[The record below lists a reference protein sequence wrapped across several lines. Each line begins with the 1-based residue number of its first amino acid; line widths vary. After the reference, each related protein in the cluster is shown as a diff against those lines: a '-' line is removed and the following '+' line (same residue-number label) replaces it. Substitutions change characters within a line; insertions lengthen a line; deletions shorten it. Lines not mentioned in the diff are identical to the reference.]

1 MYLID
6 SDVLIDA
13 KNRHYGFDFV
23 PAFWDWIVQQHR
35 AGRVFTVQK
44 VADEVLAGE
53 DELARWMSE
62 VPASF
67 CISVGLND
75 QASLRAVAQWAT
87 SAQFTQGAVSDFLQK
102 ADYHLVAQAATLG
115 YTVVTQETSRPHVE
129 EKGEDSR
136 RMPRRRRFIYHT
148 VQHAANRKCQIRS
161 LVRQPTRRNGLL
173 STPTRRWH
181 TSGEPRSNRQAWQA
195 SQRST
200 ACGFPAH
207 QTHEDGILAHQ
218 RATWAR
224 KRLGVLRSLLR
235 LGCCVCAVLYR
246 TR

>member
-23 PAFWDWIVQQHR
+23 PAFWDWIVQQHQ

-115 YTVVTQETSRPHVE
+115 YTVVTQETSDPT
-129 EKGEDSR
+129 SR
-136 RMPRRRRFIYHT
+136 KRVKIPD
-148 VQHAANRKCQIRS
+148 
-161 LVRQPTRRNGLL
+161 
-173 STPTRRWH
+173 
-181 TSGEPRSNRQAWQA
+181 
-195 SQRST
+195 
-200 ACGFPAH
+200 AC
-207 QTHEDGILAHQ
+207 
-218 RATWAR
+218 RATGVSSITPFNMLRTKNAR
-224 KRLGVLRSLLR
+224 FVL
-235 LGCCVCAVLYR
+235 
-246 TR
+246 